1 MFIYYLW
8 RASVFRLKL
17 ETTKYIDELGKIA
30 IQFSSTSFWKAP
42 LSGCDRFGKVRD
54 EWNNDH
60 QKMSND
66 INQSESLWIQ
76 LHILRECFCFWL
88 VWFWRL
94 GKFSGWVF
102 NFNHPYISING
113 NSRNADWWSSP
124 AKTVWF
130 IANKI
135 SHGEG
140 RMLLRSWFFTWPA
153 NAFSANGKP
162 TWEIIDGRC
171 FSRPWWRLYFLDDL
185 TNKDCDLEVINS
197 CWLSWLMAK
206 FNMIYDYSGSYSSI
220 HWGSILYVFFVRW
233 ESW

>member
-1 MFIYYLW
+1 MNDILAGGLALFWNVHPYLW
-8 RASVFRLKL
+8 RASFFRLKL

-76 LHILRECFCFWL
+76 LHILRECFWFWL
-88 VWFWRL
+88 VWFWGL

-124 AKTVWF
+124 AKTVWSKHREQDQPLRGRGECF
-130 IANKI
+130 CDRDF
-135 SHGEG
+135 SHGW
-140 RMLLRSWFFTWPA
+140 RIPFQQMA
-153 NAFSANGKP
+153 NQNGK
-162 TWEIIDGRC
+162 
-171 FSRPWWRLYFLDDL
+171 
-185 TNKDCDLEVINS
+185 
-197 CWLSWLMAK
+197 
-206 FNMIYDYSGSYSSI
+206 SSI
-220 HWGSILYVFFVRW
+220 VDISAGHDDDCTFWMI
-233 ESW
+233 